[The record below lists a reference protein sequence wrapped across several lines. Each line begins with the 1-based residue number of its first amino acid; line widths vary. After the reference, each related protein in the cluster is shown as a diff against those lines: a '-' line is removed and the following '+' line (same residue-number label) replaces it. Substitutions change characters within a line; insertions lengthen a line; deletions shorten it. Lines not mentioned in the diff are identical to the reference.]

1 MRDSGHIFVAPGD
14 DIVPLLAHPVPGLNS
29 MATLKAS
36 LIASIIGIQ
45 NWLLRLTQEMRPKH
59 P

>member
-1 MRDSGHIFVAPGD
+1 
-14 DIVPLLAHPVPGLNS
+14 

-36 LIASIIGIQ
+36 LIANIIGIEG
-45 NWLLRLTQEMRPKH
+45 WLLRLTQVMGPEH